1 MAVEIRNR
9 AGQGLRT
16 KQLSKMLEES
26 LVLAGRPEA
35 EVSVLL
41 TDDEEMRKLNRQY
54 RKRNRPTDVLSFSM
68 QEGVRIPGQG
78 DLLGDVVVSVETAR
92 RQGMQQGHTLHREV
106 AILLQHGLIHLLG
119 ADHDALRDGGRFR
132 QWEELLRPALE
143 SAFPAG
149 KQGLAGQ

>member
-1 MAVEIRNR
+1 MFSASDSI
-9 AGQGLRT
+9 T
-16 KQLSKMLEES
+16 KT
-26 LVLAGRPEA
+26 P
-35 EVSVLL
+35 
-41 TDDEEMRKLNRQY
+41 N
-54 RKRNRPTDVLSFSM
+54 NLSFRCRGPDKYTLKFSS
-68 QEGVRIPGQG
+68 
-78 DLLGDVVVSVETAR
+78 LLRKNILAVFSFRPLTKNSSFLYEVPNFVVSVETAR